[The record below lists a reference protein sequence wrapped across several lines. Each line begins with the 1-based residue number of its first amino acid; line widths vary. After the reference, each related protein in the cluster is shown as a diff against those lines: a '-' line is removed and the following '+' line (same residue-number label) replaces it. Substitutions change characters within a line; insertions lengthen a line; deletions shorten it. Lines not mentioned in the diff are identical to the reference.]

1 MYRESD
7 NYTDLSYTG
16 ELKDPFSGVQSTAV
30 KTNFQQK
37 ITFESDAYEQ
47 IDTPMY
53 LTNQALFGAWYSQNA
68 AQAND
73 T

>member
-7 NYTDLSYTG
+7 SYTDLSYTG
-16 ELKDPFSGVQSTAV
+16 ELEDPFSGVQSTAV

-37 ITFESDAYEQ
+37 ITFESDADEQ

-53 LTNQALFGAWYSQNA
+53 LTNQALFGAWYLQNA